1 MSTEEV
7 GPAALDRYRAKRDFG
22 ATPEPA
28 GDQAPPPELPG
39 ALRFVVQEHHARRL
53 HWDLRLERDGVLA
66 SWAVP
71 KGIPPDPAVN
81 HLAVHTEDHPMMYLD
96 FEGEIPKGNYGAGT
110 MSVWDRGTY
119 ECEKWDDRE
128 VMVVLHGARA
138 RGRHVLFR
146 TRGDDWMLHR
156 MDPPEDPDRQP
167 FPTALEPMLATPGSL
182 PDDDADYGFEVLWDG
197 VRALAYSEG
206 GRARFQA
213 EGDDDVTPRYP
224 ELRAVGST
232 LGVTQVV
239 LDGEI
244 VAPGDDGRP
253 DRQRLQWRR
262 TAAASG
268 ASVRRAAE
276 RAPVAYMAYDLL
288 FLDGHPTV
296 ERPYAERRRLL
307 EGLALDGPAWK
318 SPTSHVGDGAALL
331 GLGRSQGLAGVVAKR
346 LQSRYRPGLRSPDWI
361 EVRS

>member
-1 MSTEEV
+1 VST
-7 GPAALDRYRAKRDFG
+7 PSLDRYRAKRDFTV
-22 ATPEPA
+22 TPEPA
-28 GDQAPPPELPG
+28 GDDTPTPAR

-96 FEGEIPKGNYGAGT
+96 FEGDIPKGNYGAGT

-119 ECEKWDDRE
+119 ECEKWSDRE
-128 VMVVLHGARA
+128 VMVVLHGTRA
-138 RGRHVLFR
+138 TGRYVLFR

-156 MDPPEDPDRQP
+156 MDPPEDPDRQLLP
-167 FPTALEPMLATPGSL
+167 EALQPMLAVQGPL
-182 PDDDADYGFEVLWDG
+182 PDDDAAYGFEVIWDG
-197 VRALAYSEG
+197 LRALAYSEG

-213 EGDDDVTPRYP
+213 DGSDDVSARFP
-224 ELRAVGST
+224 ELRGLGPALGT
-232 LGVTQVV
+232 LQVV

-244 VAPGDDGRP
+244 VALGADGRP
-253 DRQRLQWRR
+253 DRERLESRRAAGSEAAIRR
-262 TAAASG
+262 T
-268 ASVRRAAE
+268 AE
-276 RAPVAYMAYDLL
+276 RAPVAYMTYDLL

-296 ERPYAERRRLL
+296 ELPWAERRRLL
-307 EGLALDGPAWK
+307 DGLELAGPSWK
-318 SPTSHVGDGAALL
+318 APTAHVGDGSALL
-331 GLGRSQGLAGVVAKR
+331 ELARAQKLAGVVAKHLER
-346 LQSRYRPGLRSPDWI
+346 PYRPGVRSPDWI

>member
-1 MSTEEV
+1 MNSDAVDE
-7 GPAALDRYRAKRDFG
+7 YRAKRDFG

-28 GDQAPPPELPG
+28 GDDAPPPADQP
-39 ALRFVVQEHHARRL
+39 RFVVQEHHARRL

-96 FEGEIPKGNYGAGT
+96 FEGEIPTGNYGAGT

-119 ECEKWDDRE
+119 ECEKWSDRE
-128 VMVVLHGARA
+128 VMVVLHGAKA
-138 RGRHVLFR
+138 RGRYVLFR

-156 MDPPEDPDRQP
+156 MDPHEDPDRQP
-167 FPTALEPMLATPGSL
+167 LPDRVEPMLAVPGAL
-182 PDDDADYGFEVLWDG
+182 PDDDDAYGFEVLWDG
-197 VRALAYSEG
+197 VRAVAYSEG

-213 EGDDDVTPRYP
+213 EGSDDVVPTYP
-224 ELRAVGST
+224 ELRGLGPA

-244 VAPGDDGRP
+244 IAPGDDGRP
-253 DRQRLQWRR
+253 DPERLDVRR
-262 TAAASG
+262 RAAGSE

-288 FLDGHPTV
+288 FLDGHPTLDL
-296 ERPYAERRRLL
+296 PYVERRRLL
-307 EGLALDGPAWK
+307 DGLDLAGPAWK
-318 SPTSHVGDGAALL
+318 APTSHVGDGAALL
-331 GLGRSQGLAGVVAKR
+331 ELGRASGLPGVVAKR
-346 LQSRYRPGLRSPDWI
+346 LESPYRPGVRSPDWI